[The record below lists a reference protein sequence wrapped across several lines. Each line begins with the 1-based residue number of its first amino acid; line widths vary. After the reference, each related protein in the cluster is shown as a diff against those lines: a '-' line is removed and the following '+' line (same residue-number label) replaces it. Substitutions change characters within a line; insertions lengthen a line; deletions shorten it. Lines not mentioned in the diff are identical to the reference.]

1 MPGPQ
6 QFAILMKMLPAYC
19 GQQENNSHFS
29 QVPLL
34 FRIQTTSKPIQSL
47 KESHSFFLPFKQS
60 MRLT

>member
-1 MPGPQ
+1 
-6 QFAILMKMLPAYC
+6 MKMLPAYC